1 MRLFLCITI
10 ALFLAADSTAQTNI
24 TQRISKQTVAS
35 VLNLWSEDYDID
47 FAFDSYELSNY
58 VFSGVFDATP
68 VDEALARLLKE
79 TPYQFRWLNN
89 TCIIFPA
96 PLAELTQAPTNLQP
110 NTFSGV
116 VRDRLNG
123 ETLPFAAIA
132 ALNAG
137 AYTTTDADGK
147 FVLIYEG
154 PVVNDTLAV
163 NYLGYVNFRLPF
175 TWSEK
180 NKTAIVELVAAHALL
195 PDVDIRATSV
205 KPMLFES
212 TPSTITINPNLSGL
226 RFGVGESDVFR
237 LAHFVPGVSGV
248 QENSN
253 GLFIRGSASDQSQL
267 LFDGFNIY
275 HQDHFFGMFSS
286 INSYAVKSMRVYKC
300 LADASQGGRAAGA
313 VELVGRE
320 GDLRRPSARIE
331 LGTMSISGSL
341 ETPLDTTGKA
351 SLFLCGRRSIVEWL
365 KGPAYNEL
373 FRTLY
378 SATIVSDGNDQ
389 TEASTEKFDP
399 QLLFQD
405 LNAKF
410 TYRPSGRHQVN
421 LSFYASR
428 DEMSFAYADTSGAE
442 LLNVSD
448 IRYSDEATK
457 ANRGASA
464 RWIHQLTPRL
474 EVLTSV
480 GYSSF
485 QGFYFSTDSIRNN
498 LFATD
503 SAQFSYRDVLLHD
516 WSALHR
522 WQRKSS
528 NHLLKWGVSFN
539 HISIINKE
547 RTSANSDKTIST
559 AGFVATAFIGDEWTL
574 SRLVLQPGVR
584 INSYSNDASKLAWE
598 PKISARYRLLG
609 RELFLKA
616 AAVRSFQFV
625 QRITNQS
632 LYQNVPDQWQLAD
645 SVFPVMHADHALL
658 GVNWTRGKWNIDL
671 EAYYKRT
678 QGQVLNASAGQYTN
692 AGFDGY
698 YSGVAIARGF
708 DAAVQWEQ
716 APHRLL
722 VCYSQ
727 LYAVSD
733 YDDFEQ
739 RFVAESY
746 NRAAEGKMVYEWKKG
761 PWNIALVVLAAQG
774 APYTKLEGSYNYSL
788 PDGSASV
795 FPVFGGYNRATTA
808 PYFRSD
814 ISAGCNWQWNKMRW
828 QLGVSVY
835 NVLNTPNY
843 RAVQYSVA
851 RTDQNSVNINQRE
864 IRMLGRIPSIN
875 ITCQF

>member
-1 MRLFLCITI
+1 MFIFFAVEAI
-10 ALFLAADSTAQTNI
+10 AQSRI
-24 TQRISKQTVAS
+24 SQRISKQSVAS
-35 VLNLWSEDYDID
+35 VLNEWSDSYDFD

-58 VFSGVFDATP
+58 FFTGVFEATP
-68 VDEALARLLKE
+68 VDEALALLLKE

-89 TCIIFPA
+89 TCIVFPA
-96 PLAELTQAPTNLQP
+96 ASVELTNAPTTSRQ
-110 NTFSGV
+110 NTFFGL

-123 ETLPFAAIA
+123 EALPFAAVA

-137 AYTTTDADGK
+137 VFATTDSEGK
-147 FVLIYEG
+147 FLLIYEG

-163 NYLGYVNFRLPF
+163 NYLGYVNFRMPF

-180 NKTAIVELVAAHALL
+180 SVSAIVELVAAHALL
-195 PDVDIRATSV
+195 PDVEIRATSV

-212 TPSTITINPNLSGL
+212 APSTITINPNLSGL
-226 RFGVGESDVFR
+226 RYGVGESDVFR

-300 LADASQGGRAAGA
+300 LTDASQGGRAAGA

-341 ETPLDTTGKA
+341 ETPLDSTGKA
-351 SLFLCGRRSIVEWL
+351 SLFLSGRRSITEWL

-378 SATIVSDGNDQ
+378 SASIVSAENEYA
-389 TEASTEKFDP
+389 EASTEKFDP

-442 LLNVSD
+442 VVNVSD

-457 ANRGASA
+457 ANRGASV
-464 RWIHQLTPRL
+464 RWIHQISPRV

-480 GYSSF
+480 GYSTF
-485 QGFYFSTDSIRNN
+485 QGLYFSTDSIRNN

-503 SAQFSYRDVLLHD
+503 SAQFAYRDVMLHD

-528 NHLLKWGVSFN
+528 NHLLKWGIAFN
-539 HISIINKE
+539 RISITNKE
-547 RTSANSDKTIST
+547 RTSANSNVADRT
-559 AGFVATAFIGDEWTL
+559 AGYVATAFVGDEWTF
-574 SRLVLQPGVR
+574 SRLVIQPGMR
-584 INSYSNDASKLAWE
+584 LNSYSKERERLAWE
-598 PKISARYRLLG
+598 PKISVRYRLVG

-616 AAVRSFQFV
+616 AAVRSIQFV
-625 QRITNQS
+625 HRITNQS

-645 SVFPVMHADHALL
+645 ADFPVMCADHALVGL
-658 GVNWTRGKWNIDL
+658 NWIHGKWNIDL

-678 QGQVLNASAGQYTN
+678 QGQVMNASAGQYTN
-692 AGFDGY
+692 TGFDGY
-698 YSGVAIARGF
+698 YVGDAIARGF
-708 DAAVQWEQ
+708 DAVVQWEQ
-716 APHRLL
+716 APHRLM

-727 LYAVSD
+727 LYAVSN
-733 YDDFEQ
+733 YEGFEQ
-739 RFVAESY
+739 RNVAESY

-761 PWNIALVVLAAQG
+761 PWNISLVVIAAQG
-774 APYTKLEGSYNYSL
+774 APYTKLEGSYTYSL
-788 PDGSASV
+788 PDGSSTM
-795 FPVFGGYNRATTA
+795 FPVFGGYNRATTS
-808 PYFRSD
+808 PYFRTD
-814 ISAGCNWQWNKMRW
+814 ISSGFQWQWNKTRW

-835 NVLNTPNY
+835 NLLNTPNY
-843 RAVQYSVA
+843 RAIQYSVA
-851 RTDQNSVNINQRE
+851 RAGDNTVSLYERE
-864 IRMLGRIPSIN
+864 IRMLGRIPSLN